1 MSLHL
6 FPHCHWSESIIKKI
20 IFFFGPVKTYLPWMM
35 KTPDILNNMSIEISN
50 PPIYLKP
57 GNSFRAILAE
67 YRSWAQKNH
76 DRNYLE
82 LIKLGWTDKL
92 TDNTTWEI
100 RQMLGRTVESLSTKE
115 EKVIRWHLLLHLYG
129 DIEEKRL
136 EADNLLKVLKDKKSP
151 LDGSIEN
158 NGDIKNLLEDLS
170 DLGTESVLNDTGLI
184 QIFEA
189 WFGLFGG
196 YLNENESLITYNRQ
210 VMDYVSERWDALYH
224 SNVSTVSP
232 AIKFNVPDLSNHFHD
247 VRNQIQRENNI
258 DEILKEIKGLIT
270 SIGKSPTHNLAA
282 LDRLSKKLDN
292 SIQWT
297 SSNRALRCTLRYLYP
312 IQDKEITES
321 DMILRPFFNQTIIL
335 AEE

>member
-20 IFFFGPVKTYLPWMM
+20 IFFFGPVKAYLPWMM
-35 KTPDILNNMSIEISN
+35 ETPDILNNMSIEISN
-50 PPIYLKP
+50 PPVYLKP
-57 GNSFRAILAE
+57 ENSFRTILAE
-67 YRSWAQKNH
+67 YRNWAQRNH

-82 LIKLGWTDKL
+82 LIKLGWTGKL
-92 TDNTTWEI
+92 TDNKTWEI
-100 RQMLGRTVESLSTKE
+100 RQMLGRTVESLSAKE

-136 EADNLLKVLKDKKSP
+136 EADNLLKALKDKKAP

-158 NGDIKNLLEDLS
+158 SGDIKNLLGDLR
-170 DLGTESVLNDTGLI
+170 DLGTESVLNDPSLRR
-184 QIFEA
+184 IFEA

-210 VMDYVSERWDALYH
+210 VMDYLSERWDALSH
-224 SNVSTVSP
+224 ANVSAISP
-232 AIKFNVPDLSNHFHD
+232 AIGFNVPDLSNHAP
-247 VRNQIQRENNI
+247 VVQNQIQMDNNI
-258 DEILKEIKGLIT
+258 DEILKEIKDLIT

-282 LDRLSKKLDN
+282 LNKLSKKLDN

-297 SSNRALRCTLRYLYP
+297 SSNRALKCTLRYLYP
-312 IQDKEITES
+312 IQDKGIAEN
-321 DMILRPFFNQTIIL
+321 DKILRRFFNQTIIL